1 MRKYILVVGL
11 FGLALTNA
19 NSANAQ
25 AESCD
30 QIRAQINA
38 QTGIPPKVNTELL
51 RKLARP
57 ECRFSSAEVYRAAY
71 GDKPMPINESVGH
84 RAKRSHHHDDDD

>member
-1 MRKYILVVGL
+1 MRKYILVIGL
-11 FGLALTNA
+11 LGLAVANA
-19 NSANAQ
+19 TPANAQ

-30 QIRAQINA
+30 QIRTQINA
-38 QTGIPPKVNTELL
+38 QTGILPKVDTELL

-71 GDKPMPINESVGH
+71 GDKPMPINESAGR
-84 RAKRSHHHDDDD
+84 RAKRDHHHDDDD

>member
-1 MRKYILVVGL
+1 MRKYILVIGL
-11 FGLALTNA
+11 LGLAVANA
-19 NSANAQ
+19 NSASAL

-30 QIRAQINA
+30 QIRTQINA
-38 QTGIPPKVNTELL
+38 QTGILPKVNTELL

-57 ECRFSSAEVYRAAY
+57 ECRFSGAEVYRAAY

-84 RAKRSHHHDDDD
+84 RAKRGQHHDDDD